1 MRDYIPKDYKLPRA
15 VYYQALYAVRD
26 YDRLHAEYNDIMHAS
41 ASPADGMPRGSNP
54 GRPVEDKAIRL
65 EHIHGKL
72 VAIDRALDSI
82 PPEYRRGVMDN
93 VRYQSPYP
101 YIACYRTWSTYR
113 RRFLFCV
120 AKYLRLM

>member
-54 GRPVEDKAIRL
+54 GGRSRTRRSGLSTSTASWWPLIGRWTASRPNTGA
-65 EHIHGKL
+65 G
-72 VAIDRALDSI
+72 
-82 PPEYRRGVMDN
+82 
-93 VRYQSPYP
+93 
-101 YIACYRTWSTYR
+101 
-113 RRFLFCV
+113 
-120 AKYLRLM
+120 